1 MTRIAYLLTQD
12 RGGPVDVT
20 TRLARAV
27 ADLGGHTVGV
37 FGPPPARDGDTLRDL
52 HHPIDVPSK
61 GDLRA
66 RGRARAA
73 LRRWRPTI
81 VHAQDRRAGLVVA
94 GMQWRPGGPRAV
106 VQTYHG
112 VPDDVTQPWFSGARG
127 ADGPSRYSR
136 MVLLGDAAVA
146 AASTRTVVPATAM
159 GDFLRQRL
167 RIPAGR
173 IVHLDNGVLLPEAA
187 PPVGPVRR
195 LLFVGLLVERKG
207 LVDLLTALQRPGVLR
222 DGVTLTVAGDG
233 PARPAAERLA
243 ASPALAGRVEFLGY
257 RTDVPEL
264 LATHDAL
271 ILPSRM
277 EQQPLVVA
285 EAMGAG
291 KPVLATDTGGVAEML
306 DVPGSRYLAR
316 PGDVDSIAAAL
327 VRLLADREPG
337 ELGRALADRARRLYS
352 VERSAA
358 AHLAFYQSLT

>member
-1 MTRIAYLLTQD
+1 MARIAYLLTQD

-20 TRLARAV
+20 TRLALAV

-37 FGPPPARDGDTLRDL
+37 FGPPPARGGEAVREI
-52 HHPIDVPSK
+52 HHPIDVPRK

-66 RGRARAA
+66 RSRARAA

-81 VHAQDRRAGLVVA
+81 VHAQDRRAGLVAA
-94 GMQWRPGGPRAV
+94 GMHWIPGGPRAV
-106 VQTYHG
+106 LQTYHG
-112 VPDDVTQPWFSGARG
+112 VPDDVTQPWFRGERG
-127 ADGPSRYSR
+127 ATGPSRYTR
-136 MVLLGDAAVA
+136 AVLAGDAATA

-159 GDFLRQRL
+159 ADFLHRRL
-167 RIPAGR
+167 RIPLGR
-173 IVHLDNGVLLPEAA
+173 IVHLDNGVVLPEAA

-233 PARPAAERLA
+233 PARPVAERLA
-243 ASPALAGRVEFLGY
+243 AHPVLAGRVEFLGY

-264 LATHDAL
+264 LAAHDAL
-271 ILPSRM
+271 VLPSRM

-306 DVPGSRYLAR
+306 DVPGYPYLAR
-316 PGDVDSIAAAL
+316 PGDVEALEVAL
-327 VRLLADREPG
+327 VRLLTDPEPG
-337 ELGRALADRARRLYS
+337 RLGRALADRARRLYS

-358 AHLAFYQSLT
+358 AHLEFYETLI